1 LANIFFGK
9 AINTVKLQGVKSLA
23 QYYCSSCGKSA
34 KLPDFCC
41 GKAMSQKDSSGVSS
55 TTSPADLSQERGND
69 AARR

>member
-1 LANIFFGK
+1 
-9 AINTVKLQGVKSLA
+9 VKSLA